1 MPGYELQK
9 KTNKDMP
16 ANEFKKSNK
25 KTKDPAKG
33 SAGRF
38 FSEMLDGSLLTRKTT
53 QDLFPFI
60 IYLSCLALF
69 LIFNTYYAER
79 KAREADQL
87 RREMT
92 ELRINYIHTKSE
104 YMYLTN
110 RSELANRLSSRNFI
124 EPVEPPGLIVN
135 KKEEPNLLRRLFR

>member
-1 MPGYELQK
+1 
-9 KTNKDMP
+9 MP
-16 ANEFKKSNK
+16 ANEFRKSNK
-25 KTKDPAKG
+25 KTKDPTKG

-38 FSEMLDGSLLTRKTT
+38 LTELLDGSLLARKTT
-53 QDLFPFI
+53 ADIFPFI

-92 ELRINYIHTKSE
+92 ELRINYINTKSH

-110 RSELANRLSSRNFI
+110 RSELAQRLSSRGFI
-124 EPVEPPGLIVN
+124 EPVEPPGLIIQ
-135 KKEEPNLLRRLFR
+135 KEEKTGFLQRLIK

>member
-1 MPGYELQK
+1 MQA
-9 KTNKDMP
+9 NKF
-16 ANEFKKSNK
+16 NKSNK
-25 KTKDPAKG
+25 KTSDPAKA

-38 FSEMLDGSLLTRKTT
+38 FSGLLDGSLLTRKAT

-60 IYLSCLALF
+60 IYLSLLALF

-92 ELRINYIHTKSE
+92 EIRINYINTKSE

-110 RSELANRLSSRNFI
+110 RSELATRLSSRGFI
-124 EPVEPPGLIVN
+124 EPVEPPGLIIN
-135 KKEEPNLLRRLFR
+135 RKEQRLLHRLFQ